1 MASES
6 SGRGHRTMR
15 VGKVVSRSGNK
26 SIVVEVTRRVR
37 HPFYKRY
44 VNRRKR
50 FHAHDETNQCRVGD
64 RVRISEARPL
74 SRLKRWRLVE
84 ILYRKTVE
92 ALEVSASEQPVAGG
106 EQAAV

>member
-6 SGRGHRTMR
+6 SGRGHRTLR

-26 SIVVEVTRRVR
+26 TIVVEVTRRVR

-64 RVRISEARPL
+64 RVRIAETRPL
-74 SRLKRWRLVE
+74 SRMKRWRLVE
-84 ILYRKTVE
+84 ILYRKAAE
-92 ALEVSASEQPVAGG
+92 AMEEVSSES
-106 EQAAV
+106 

>member
-1 MASES
+1 MAGES
-6 SGRGHRTMR
+6 SGRGHRTTR
-15 VGKVVSRSGNK
+15 VGKVVSRSGSK

-50 FHAHDETNQCRVGD
+50 FHTHDETNQCRVGD
-64 RVRISEARPL
+64 RVRIAETRPL

-84 ILYRKTVE
+84 ILYRKAVE
-92 ALEVSASEQPVAGG
+92 ALQEVSSES
-106 EQAAV
+106 